1 MWGSIFNLAVEGL
14 GKYTPAASGIFMT
27 MVCGGG
33 ILPAIQG
40 GLADSVGYISSYWL
54 IIAALATYFSM
65 VL

>member
-1 MWGSIFNLAVEGL
+1 
-14 GKYTPAASGIFMT
+14 MT

-54 IIAALATYFSM
+54 IIAALAYLLFYGFVGSKVTKRASDNG
-65 VL
+65 L